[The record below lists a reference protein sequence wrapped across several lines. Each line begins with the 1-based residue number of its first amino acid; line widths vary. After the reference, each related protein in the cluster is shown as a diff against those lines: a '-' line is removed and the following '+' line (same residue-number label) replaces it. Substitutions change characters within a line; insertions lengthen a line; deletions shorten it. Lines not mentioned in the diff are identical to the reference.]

1 METIFTFIEETDR
14 KLNRRIE
21 DLDDIRT
28 AMSALK
34 DIRELQISI
43 DSQVGPIEVVKKN
56 VAFLGN
62 VSAQYLFSA
71 LVLSA
76 HWKHMISGALM
87 LGCRLAISV
96 EYCSLAKCRI
106 N

>member
-1 METIFTFIEETDR
+1 MEMIFTFIEETDR

-43 DSQVGPIEVVKKN
+43 DSQVGPVEVVNKN
-56 VAFLGN
+56 VANMGN
-62 VSAQYLFSA
+62 VSAQQLFSGS
-71 LVLSA
+71 VCSSA
-76 HWKHMISGALM
+76 H
-87 LGCRLAISV
+87 
-96 EYCSLAKCRI
+96 
-106 N
+106 

>member
-1 METIFTFIEETDR
+1 MSVLGYHCNKKYRTEMETIFTFIEETDR

-43 DSQVGPIEVVKKN
+43 DSQVGPVEVVNKN
-56 VAFLGN
+56 VANMGN
-62 VSAQYLFSA
+62 VSAQQLFSGS
-71 LVLSA
+71 VCSSA
-76 HWKHMISGALM
+76 H
-87 LGCRLAISV
+87 
-96 EYCSLAKCRI
+96 
-106 N
+106 

>member
-34 DIRELQISI
+34 DIRELQISV
-43 DSQVGPIEVVKKN
+43 DSQVGPIEVVNKN
-56 VAFLGN
+56 VANMGN
-62 VSAQYLFSA
+62 VSAQQLFSGS
-71 LVLSA
+71 VCSSA
-76 HWKHMISGALM
+76 HWKYMISGGMM
-87 LGCRLAISV
+87 LGCRPVVL
-96 EYCSLAKCRI
+96 L
-106 N
+106 

>member
-1 METIFTFIEETDR
+1 MIFTFIEETDR

-43 DSQVGPIEVVKKN
+43 DSQVGPVEVVNKN
-56 VAFLGN
+56 VANMGN
-62 VSAQYLFSA
+62 VSAQQLFSGS
-71 LVLSA
+71 VCSSA
-76 HWKHMISGALM
+76 H
-87 LGCRLAISV
+87 
-96 EYCSLAKCRI
+96 
-106 N
+106 

>member
-43 DSQVGPIEVVKKN
+43 DSQVGPVEVVNKN
-56 VAFLGN
+56 VANMGN
-62 VSAQYLFSA
+62 VSAQHLFSGS
-71 LVLSA
+71 VCSSA
-76 HWKHMISGALM
+76 H
-87 LGCRLAISV
+87 
-96 EYCSLAKCRI
+96 
-106 N
+106 

>member
-1 METIFTFIEETDR
+1 MIFTFIEETDR

-43 DSQVGPIEVVKKN
+43 DSQVGPVEVVNKN
-56 VAFLGN
+56 VANMGN
-62 VSAQYLFSA
+62 VSAQHLFSGS
-71 LVLSA
+71 VCSSA
-76 HWKHMISGALM
+76 H
-87 LGCRLAISV
+87 
-96 EYCSLAKCRI
+96 
-106 N
+106 

>member
-1 METIFTFIEETDR
+1 MSVLGYHWNKKYRTEMETIFTFIEETDR

-43 DSQVGPIEVVKKN
+43 DSQIGPIEVAKKN
-56 VAFLGN
+56 VMYMSN
-62 VSAQYLFSA
+62 VSAQHLFSA
-71 LVLSA
+71 FVLSSA
-76 HWKHMISGALM
+76 H
-87 LGCRLAISV
+87 
-96 EYCSLAKCRI
+96 
-106 N
+106 

>member
-43 DSQVGPIEVVKKN
+43 DSQVGPIEVVNKN
-56 VAFLGN
+56 VANMGN
-62 VSAQYLFSA
+62 VSAQQLFSGS
-71 LVLSA
+71 VCSSA
-76 HWKHMISGALM
+76 H
-87 LGCRLAISV
+87 
-96 EYCSLAKCRI
+96 
-106 N
+106 

>member
-1 METIFTFIEETDR
+1 MSVLGYHCNKKYRTEMETIFTFIEETDR

-43 DSQVGPIEVVKKN
+43 DSQVGPVEVVNKN
-56 VAFLGN
+56 VANMGN
-62 VSAQYLFSA
+62 VSAQHLFSGS
-71 LVLSA
+71 VCSSA
-76 HWKHMISGALM
+76 H
-87 LGCRLAISV
+87 
-96 EYCSLAKCRI
+96 
-106 N
+106 

>member
-1 METIFTFIEETDR
+1 MSVLGYHCNKKYRTEMETIFTFIEETDR

-43 DSQVGPIEVVKKN
+43 DSQVGPIEVVNKN
-56 VAFLGN
+56 VANMGN
-62 VSAQYLFSA
+62 VSAQQLFSGS
-71 LVLSA
+71 VCSSA
-76 HWKHMISGALM
+76 H
-87 LGCRLAISV
+87 
-96 EYCSLAKCRI
+96 
-106 N
+106 

>member
-43 DSQVGPIEVVKKN
+43 DSQVGPVEVVNKN
-56 VAFLGN
+56 VANMGN
-62 VSAQYLFSA
+62 VSAQQLFSGS
-71 LVLSA
+71 VCSSA
-76 HWKHMISGALM
+76 H
-87 LGCRLAISV
+87 
-96 EYCSLAKCRI
+96 
-106 N
+106 

>member
-1 METIFTFIEETDR
+1 MSVLGHHCNKKYRTEMETIFTFIEETDR

-76 HWKHMISGALM
+76 H
-87 LGCRLAISV
+87 
-96 EYCSLAKCRI
+96 
-106 N
+106 

>member
-1 METIFTFIEETDR
+1 MGYHCNKKYRTEMETIFTFIEETDR

-43 DSQVGPIEVVKKN
+43 DSQVGPVEVVNKN
-56 VAFLGN
+56 VANMGN
-62 VSAQYLFSA
+62 VSAQQLFSGS
-71 LVLSA
+71 VCSSA
-76 HWKHMISGALM
+76 H
-87 LGCRLAISV
+87 
-96 EYCSLAKCRI
+96 
-106 N
+106 

>member
-34 DIRELQISI
+34 DIRELQIFI
-43 DSQVGPIEVVKKN
+43 DSQVGPVEVVNKN
-56 VAFLGN
+56 VANMGN
-62 VSAQYLFSA
+62 VSAQQLFSGS
-71 LVLSA
+71 VCSSA
-76 HWKHMISGALM
+76 H
-87 LGCRLAISV
+87 
-96 EYCSLAKCRI
+96 
-106 N
+106 

>member
-1 METIFTFIEETDR
+1 MIFTFIEETDR

-43 DSQVGPIEVVKKN
+43 DSQVGPIEVVNKN
-56 VAFLGN
+56 VANMGN
-62 VSAQYLFSA
+62 VSAQQLFSGS
-71 LVLSA
+71 VCSSA
-76 HWKHMISGALM
+76 H
-87 LGCRLAISV
+87 
-96 EYCSLAKCRI
+96 
-106 N
+106 

>member
-1 METIFTFIEETDR
+1 MEMIFTFIEETDR

-43 DSQVGPIEVVKKN
+43 DSQVGPVEVVNKN
-56 VAFLGN
+56 VANMGN
-62 VSAQYLFSA
+62 VSAQHLFSGS
-71 LVLSA
+71 VCSSA
-76 HWKHMISGALM
+76 H
-87 LGCRLAISV
+87 
-96 EYCSLAKCRI
+96 
-106 N
+106 

>member
-1 METIFTFIEETDR
+1 MEMIFTFIEETDR

-43 DSQVGPIEVVKKN
+43 DSQVGPIEVVNKN
-56 VAFLGN
+56 VANMGN
-62 VSAQYLFSA
+62 VSAQQLFSGS
-71 LVLSA
+71 VCSSA
-76 HWKHMISGALM
+76 H
-87 LGCRLAISV
+87 
-96 EYCSLAKCRI
+96 
-106 N
+106 